1 MSFRMA
7 WILRVIVCAA
17 GCTFFGACSSGSP
30 TAPVG
35 PSQPPIKH
43 VFTIILE
50 NQAYDNT
57 FGSVMPVPYLSKTV
71 AAQGALLEN
80 YYGTSHFSNGNYL
93 TLISGQAVTLDAQD
107 DCTNHTS
114 SGVPLSVGGSNH
126 VDIVVSGVEA
136 YDQVKGDGCIYPAAT
151 KTIADQ
157 LSAKGLR
164 WKGYMEDMGNDPT
177 REAADCGEPGAG
189 IGAPD
194 NTDQEQVPPTY
205 HKGGSLPIADR
216 YAARHNPFVYFHS
229 LLDSG
234 ACAKNVVPL
243 NDKTLPA
250 DLASVA
256 TTPNYVFITPN
267 LCNDGHDVPCQM
279 PGSPS
284 TLADEN
290 AFLEK
295 WVPIIVRSP
304 AFQADGLLMITFDE
318 SGAALGTGDGNT
330 AIYDGSSCCNEPS
343 GANTQLPG
351 LGRLTAFAI
360 AHGQL
365 PPDAYAGT
373 VGHSGGGRTGT
384 ILVSPFIKPG
394 TVSTVEYNH
403 YSTLRTI
410 EDYFG
415 LSHLGYAA
423 YPGTTDFGPDV
434 FGSTITAYSPKL

>member
-1 MSFRMA
+1 MSVRMTS
-7 WILRVIVCAA
+7 ILRIILCAA
-17 GCTFFGACSSGSP
+17 GCAFFVACSSGSP

-35 PSQPPIKH
+35 LSKPPIKH

-80 YYGTSHFSNGNYL
+80 YYARSHFSNGNYL

-107 DCTNHTS
+107 DCTDNS
-114 SGVPLSVGGSNH
+114 ANGIPLSVGGSKH

-136 YDQVKGDGCIYPAAT
+136 YDQIKGEGCIYPAAT

-177 REAADCGEPGAG
+177 REAATCGEPGAG
-189 IGAPD
+189 IGAAD
-194 NTDQEQVPPTY
+194 NTVKEQVPPNQS
-205 HKGGSLPIADR
+205 GGRLPIADR

-243 NDKTLPA
+243 NEKTLTA

-267 LCNDGHDVPCQM
+267 LCSDGHDVPCLSATPQ
-279 PGSPS
+279 SADNPS

-290 AFLEK
+290 NFLAK
-295 WVPIIVRSP
+295 WVPI
-304 AFQADGLLMITFDE
+304 
-318 SGAALGTGDGNT
+318 
-330 AIYDGSSCCNEPS
+330 
-343 GANTQLPG
+343 
-351 LGRLTAFAI
+351 
-360 AHGQL
+360 
-365 PPDAYAGT
+365 
-373 VGHSGGGRTGT
+373 
-384 ILVSPFIKPG
+384 
-394 TVSTVEYNH
+394 
-403 YSTLRTI
+403 
-410 EDYFG
+410 
-415 LSHLGYAA
+415 
-423 YPGTTDFGPDV
+423 
-434 FGSTITAYSPKL
+434 

>member
-1 MSFRMA
+1 MSVRMA
-7 WILRVIVCAA
+7 SILRVIVCAA

-35 PSQPPIKH
+35 SSKAPIKH

-107 DCTNHTS
+107 DCTNDTS
-114 SGVPLSVGGSNH
+114 SGIPLSVGGSNH
-126 VDIVVSGVEA
+126 VYIVVSGVEA
-136 YDQVKGDGCIYPAAT
+136 YDQIKGEGCVYPAAT

-177 REAADCGEPGAG
+177 REAATCGEPGAG

-194 NTDQEQVPPTY
+194 NTVKEQVPPNNS
-205 HKGGSLPIADR
+205 GGSLPIADR

-256 TTPNYVFITPN
+256 TTPNYVLITPN

-279 PGSPS
+279 QGSPS

-295 WVPIIVRSP
+295 WVPIIVHSP

-330 AIYDGSSCCNEPS
+330 SIYDGSSCCNEPS

-351 LGRLTAFAI
+351 LGRLAAFAI

-423 YPGTTDFGPDV
+423 YPGTADFGPDV